1 MKSIAFLVSGNIR
14 IYEKNL
20 TFLENLKKEFED
32 YEIIFICSFWQ
43 NQKELNE
50 FNKKYKVKFFNQII
64 ERDWSL
70 EIDKIKYVTGG
81 ENLSYKIVNVFHMWH
96 SITENIKFLESVV
109 NEQGLKIDYV
119 CRFRTDIMTLKKI
132 KYLKKDLE
140 KIEYNQILFSSNRH
154 FRGITDLFF
163 IGKYE
168 TFLKIKN
175 ILIYFQKF
183 IKDERVFDPEYIFY
197 SFINEN
203 DFKIKIAYKLD
214 IALIRIEE
222 AKPTKTVFIP
232 FKDKMKMKI
241 AKRKIKI
248 NKLLNKFSHIFNY
261 K

>member
-81 ENLSYKIVNVFHMWH
+81 ENLSYKIINVFHMWH

-119 CRFRTDIMTLKKI
+119 CRFRTDIMTLKEI

-140 KIEYNQILFSSNRH
+140 KLNIIRYYFHLT
-154 FRGITDLFF
+154 GIS
-163 IGKYE
+163 E
-168 TFLKIKN
+168 
-175 ILIYFQKF
+175 
-183 IKDERVFDPEYIFY
+183 V
-197 SFINEN
+197 
-203 DFKIKIAYKLD
+203 
-214 IALIRIEE
+214 
-222 AKPTKTVFIP
+222 
-232 FKDKMKMKI
+232 
-241 AKRKIKI
+241 
-248 NKLLNKFSHIFNY
+248 
-261 K
+261 

>member
-1 MKSIAFLVSGNIR
+1 MKNIAFLVSGNIR

-20 TFLENLKKEFED
+20 SFLENLKKEFD
-32 YEIIFICSFWQ
+32 NYEIIFICSFWQ
-43 NQKELNE
+43 NQKKLDE
-50 FNKKYKVKFFNQII
+50 FSKKYKVKFFNQIT
-64 ERDWSL
+64 EKNWSE
-70 EIDKIKYVTGG
+70 EISKIKYVTGG
-81 ENLSYKIVNVFHMWH
+81 ENLSYKIENVFHMWH

-109 NEQGLKIDYV
+109 KEKDLKIDYV
-119 CRFRTDIMTLKKI
+119 CRFRTDIMTLKEI

-140 KIEYNQILFSSNRH
+140 KIEKNQILFSSNRH

-163 IGKYE
+163 IGRYE

-183 IKDERVFDPEYIFY
+183 INDGRVFDPEYIFY

-222 AKPTKTVFIP
+222 AKPTKTVFVP
-232 FKDKMKMKI
+232 FKDKIIMKI

-248 NKLLNKFSHIFNY
+248 NKLINKVRYIFN
-261 K
+261 